1 MQVRELTLKA
11 YFVVPPRHAVDS
23 GRSVLGHRAERPFQ
37 ALDRDV
43 MQQRGEPLLPVAP
56 CSLPYAFPRL

>member
-1 MQVRELTLKA
+1 MQVPELALKVA
-11 YFVVPPRHAVDS
+11 FVVLPRHSVHAGSRVLLQFEE
-23 GRSVLGHRAERPFQ
+23 RSFQ
-37 ALDRDV
+37 PTDRDV